1 MAKIRKIKRLFKGQ
15 PTMDGAGV
23 DLKRIFGFNEANEL
37 DPFLLMDH
45 FGSDNPDHYINGFPW
60 HPHRGIET
68 ITYMLEG
75 DVEHKDS
82 LGNTGNLSAGDVQ
95 WMTAGSGI
103 IHQEMPKAGP
113 EGRMYGFQL
122 WANLPASHKMMPPRY
137 QDIKSDQIPEVILE
151 DGVSLRVLCG
161 KVGGIEGP
169 VRDIIIDPE
178 YIDVRV
184 PAGTS
189 FVHPTKPGHTVFIY
203 LFEGEGESGLED
215 APTAIS
221 ANTLVHYEDGEQIRI
236 SAKDSALR
244 FIVVAGKPIGEPVAW
259 HGPIVMNKKEELK
272 TAVEEFRNGTFIKQ
286 T

>member
-1 MAKIRKIKRLFKGQ
+1 MAKIRKIKKLFKAQ
-15 PTMDGAGV
+15 PAMDGAGV
-23 DLKRIFGFNEANEL
+23 DLKRIFGFSEANEL

-75 DVEHKDS
+75 EVEHKDS

-113 EGRMYGFQL
+113 EGRMFGFQL

-137 QDIKSDQIPEVILE
+137 QDIKSDQIPEVILD
-151 DGVSLRVLCG
+151 DGVSLRILCG
-161 KVGGIEGP
+161 EVGGIEGP
-169 VRDIIIDPE
+169 VRDIVIDPE

-184 PAGTS
+184 PAGTR
-189 FVHPTKPGHTVFIY
+189 FVHPAKPGHTVFIY
-203 LFEGEGESGLED
+203 LFEGEGESGSED
-215 APTAIS
+215 APTPIS
-221 ANTLVHYEDGEQIRI
+221 AGTLVHYGDGEQIRI
-236 SAKDSALR
+236 FAKDSALR

-272 TAVEEFRNGTFIKQ
+272 TAIEEFRNGTFIK
-286 T
+286 

>member
-1 MAKIRKIKRLFKGQ
+1 MAKTRKIKKLFKGQ

-23 DLKRIFGFNEANEL
+23 DLKRIFGFSEANEL

-45 FGSDNPDHYINGFPW
+45 FGSDNPDHYISGFPW

-75 DVEHKDS
+75 EVEHKDS

-113 EGRMYGFQL
+113 GGRMFGFQL

-137 QDIKSDQIPEVILE
+137 QDIKSDQIPEVIL
-151 DGVSLRVLCG
+151 DNGVSLRILCG
-161 KVGGIEGP
+161 EVGGIEGP
-169 VRDIIIDPE
+169 VRDIVIDPE

-189 FVHPTKPGHTVFIY
+189 FVHPAKPGHTVFIY

-215 APTAIS
+215 APTPIS
-221 ANTLVHYEDGEQIRI
+221 AGTLVHYGDGEQIRL

-272 TAVEEFRNGTFIKQ
+272 TAIEEFRNGTFIK
-286 T
+286 